1 MSLTDEQLA
10 KHADKV
16 LQRLCK
22 WRNLF
27 AGWQLGTRLADDPEA
42 KAVKDHREV
51 TILLRAEVTALTGL
65 MIGKG
70 VFTAREFTEA
80 LADEAEKLDRDYS
93 SRFPGVRSDDTGL
106 VFDQRAI
113 ETLRGWKP

>member
-1 MSLTDEQLA
+1 MALTDEQLA
-10 KHADKV
+10 KHADRV

-22 WRNLF
+22 WRTLF
-27 AGWQLGTRLADDPEA
+27 AGWQLGTRTGDDPEA

-65 MIGKG
+65 MINKG
-70 VFTAREFTEA
+70 LFTAREFTEA
-80 LADEAEKLDRDYS
+80 LTDEAEKLDRDFTA
-93 SRFPGVRSDDTGL
+93 RFPGVRSDDDGL

-113 ETLRGWKP
+113 ETMRGWRP